1 MELVLALPPSN
12 TTDEAFLR
20 EVDEELRRD
29 QALQLWRRWGRWI
42 IAAVIVGLLAF
53 AGMLLWNSHQDSV
66 AGKKGEQLDQA
77 LDDLKTDR
85 AKADAA
91 LKTLAASGGA
101 GYGTMAK
108 LAQAGEFAAKNDPR
122 SAVAILS
129 GIAGD
134 SSVPRPVRDLA
145 TIRQTTLEYDSLKP
159 AAVVDRLKQYAQP
172 ASPWFGSAAE
182 LVATAYL
189 RQGKRDLAAAL
200 YGQLAK
206 SEKVPPSIRQ
216 RAVQMAS
223 VLGIDAT
230 GGSGGQSGEKKA
242 Q

>member
-29 QALQLWRRWGRWI
+29 QALQIWRRWGRWI
-42 IAAVIVGLLAF
+42 VVAIVAGLVAF
-53 AGMLLWNSHQDSV
+53 AGVLLWNNHQDSV

-77 LDDLKTDR
+77 LDDMKTDR

-91 LKTLAASGGA
+91 LKDLAASGGK
-101 GYGTMAK
+101 GYGTAAR

-122 SAVAILS
+122 SAAGILS

-134 SSVPRPVRDLA
+134 SNVPRPIRDMA
-145 TIRQTTLEYDSLKP
+145 VIRQTTLEYDSLKP
-159 AAVVDRLKQYAQP
+159 EAVVDRLKQYAQP
-172 ASPWFGSAAE
+172 DSPWFGSAAE
-182 LVATAYL
+182 LVAIAYL
-189 RQGKRDLAAAL
+189 RQGKRDLAGKL

-230 GGSGGQSGEKKA
+230 GGSGEKKA